1 MSRQESTEINMRPQS
16 AMSRQESEMANKSKR
31 ELQATGTSCD
41 PIKKLRLLCL
51 SRGATG
57 ILGLGRMFR
66 LMDDDGNRQL
76 SFEEFLNG
84 LREIGFEISQEDAK
98 LMFDNFDLDHSGGI
112 NMEEFLV
119 AVRPPMSESRLRVI
133 EDAFKKM
140 DRSGDGI
147 ITIDDLKHVYN
158 VKANSRYISGEETEE
173 TILKKFLN
181 NFEQQ
186 GAADGKVTKEEYLN
200 YYSAISASIDND
212 CYFDLMMRQAIK
224 N

>member
-1 MSRQESTEINMRPQS
+1 MRPQS

-119 AVRPPMSESRLRVI
+119 AVRVSVI
-133 EDAFKKM
+133 YM
-140 DRSGDGI
+140 
-147 ITIDDLKHVYN
+147 N
-158 VKANSRYISGEETEE
+158 
-173 TILKKFLN
+173 
-181 NFEQQ
+181 
-186 GAADGKVTKEEYLN
+186 
-200 YYSAISASIDND
+200 
-212 CYFDLMMRQAIK
+212 
-224 N
+224 